1 MTHALAL
8 IIEDDPKLGAIYQT
22 IVEQAGYIA
31 EIIQTGDQAMKRL
44 DTATPNLVLLDIH
57 LPHVSGRDILQRI
70 RSDKR
75 LMHIPV
81 IVLTA
86 DQHVTPAVTE
96 QAYHV
101 LTKSLGISQL
111 RSLVARLRRD
121 SESDTTEVLQSSGD
135 AT

>member
-1 MTHALAL
+1 MKHPLAL
-8 IIEDDPKLGAIYQT
+8 IIEDDPKLGAIYET

-31 EIIQTGDQAMKRL
+31 EIIKTGDKAMTRL

-57 LPHVSGRDILQRI
+57 LPYVSGEEILRRI

-75 LMHIPV
+75 LTHIPV

-86 DQHVTPAVTE
+86 DQHVTQLVTE
-96 QAYHV
+96 QADHV

-121 SESDTTEVLQSSGD
+121 SESDATELLQSSGD
-135 AT
+135 AA